1 MVMGKLG
8 AFLNKDMGALVKDAG
23 RLLNTDLGTIAK
35 DARRALNTDVAR
47 LLRDDTQTDTPSTPK
62 IAATAIAEVAA
73 PVSVAPIA
81 PDSLPTFDPDVTQ
94 KMERAPLASVDA
106 VPFDPDVTQKMERSP
121 LPVAVERVKA
131 GGPSDSAPTI
141 AFNVVDID
149 DALLV
154 RATRDSPTGNEIKV
168 LLPYSVGDF
177 DRPHATPSGEL
188 TNDPVNAVYASHG
201 ETVVMQLTL
210 CWDTDE
216 AAQLVTKA
224 IGRIG
229 AAPRTGASRSWVI
242 GATPQGVVY
251 AWTRDCYFF
260 CATSPKGAVA
270 LEQFLSAYPY

>member
-23 RLLNTDLGTIAK
+23 RFLNTDLGTIAK
-35 DARRALNTDVAR
+35 DAGRALNTDLAR
-47 LLRDDTQTDTPSTPK
+47 LLRDDTRTGTPSAPK
-62 IAATAIAEVAA
+62 IAATTIAEAA
-73 PVSVAPIA
+73 AAVSVAPIA

-94 KMERAPLASVDA
+94 KMER
-106 VPFDPDVTQKMERSP
+106 SP
-121 LPVAVERVKA
+121 LPVAVEHVKA
-131 GGPSDSAPTI
+131 DGPSDSAPTI
-141 AFNVVDID
+141 AFDVLDID

-154 RATRDSPTGNEIKV
+154 RVTRDSPTGNDIKV

-188 TNDPVNAVYASHG
+188 TNDPVNAVYASCG

-224 IGRIG
+224 IRRIG
-229 AAPRTGASRSWVI
+229 AAPRTGAGRSWVI
-242 GATPQGVVY
+242 GATPHGVVY